1 MLGMLRQI
9 HRKRASELTLRRR
22 VPDPSSGRQIRLLH
36 VQLYR
41 PRCLYVTSKNQNVVC
56 IAKMRIA
63 KSRDVGIV
71 TDSAPVY
78 FFLGCVLISD
88 KWYTYISASIIALVG
103 LAYVALEFVPSI
115 EPPANMRYV

>member
-1 MLGMLRQI
+1 M
-9 HRKRASELTLRRR
+9 
-22 VPDPSSGRQIRLLH
+22 
-36 VQLYR
+36 
-41 PRCLYVTSKNQNVVC
+41 
-56 IAKMRIA
+56 
-63 KSRDVGIV
+63 GIV